1 MKRSIHSVE
10 IANKFNEYFT
20 NVGPTLAGK
29 IPPVNTSFK
38 SFLNKTHYYESIFCI
53 QW

>member
-1 MKRSIHSVE
+1 MIMKRSIHPVE
-10 IANKFNEYFT
+10 IANKFDECFT

-38 SFLNKTHYYESIFCI
+38 SFLNKTHY
-53 QW
+53 